1 MSLFSMS
8 KLLIKSLFRGPST
21 GKYPNEPKVNYS
33 KTRGK
38 IDIEISECIFCGMC
52 QRRCP
57 ANAIEVDREQ
67 TKWTIDRF
75 RCVQCGYCVEVCPK
89 KCLSMN
95 TQYAA
100 PASEK
105 SKDVFTRA

>member
-8 KLLIKSLFRGPST
+8 KLLAKSLFHGSYT
-21 GKYPNEPKVNYS
+21 EKYPIEPKVNYS

-52 QRRCP
+52 EKRCP
-57 ANAIEVDREQ
+57 SDAIEVNREQ
-67 TKWTIDRF
+67 KQWTINRF
-75 RCVQCGYCVEVCPK
+75 KCIQCGYCVEVCPK

-95 TQYAA
+95 SQYTA

-105 SKDVFTRA
+105 SKDVFTSA